1 MKKTKSVNNLMIN
14 NSNFEKDGKFKNIMN
29 SPNFGKQQIIL
40 QSCCFF
46 DYEKCQT
53 PKAQSPGINF
63 SNSTKNRI
71 NSSRIAEKNKN
82 TFSTNKSNMDLVKSK
97 FDEMRKNEVNKL
109 KNENKVLKDT
119 INNLI
124 LQLDKTF
131 RIAENVKNKEKNISQ
146 INTYKENEIIN
157 MKNKINTLIVEKQQ
171 LLNKIKNKEGN
182 LYNRKKSWS
191 NLQSPKFG
199 HKKNISFS
207 DYEFNN
213 IKDKNIC
220 ITENNKNETERIN
233 KYYTDWN
240 KSFCKEKTNNEKV
253 KNNQNKGIKVLYD
266 KRLNKRTYIFN
277 KKKTENSK
285 KEYPL
290 MKSRNQLDRQNL
302 NYNSLREK
310 YENLLKEKNEL
321 KINFHGLLNEC
332 DNSRIKHNTEELCI
346 NNDNSFIKSNINSTQ
361 FTNDS
366 IYFKSKISNL
376 EKNNY
381 ELKQKLI
388 EIENK
393 EKIKYDSLMNKYNKL
408 YSELTLLKTE
418 HNKQIKNKEEI
429 IQEINN
435 KYNNIMK
442 EYNNKSSVFNNLKAK
457 YDQLTRINNN
467 NINTM
472 NSNRVK
478 LNEIIMENSEMK
490 NELRKKID
498 EITQKNIEI
507 GRFKKIV
514 NDLNELKNME
524 NKLKQN
530 QISNNNMGNS
540 DENENINM
548 NDKMLL
554 NEMEEYKLQINKL
567 NKEKE
572 ELQKECEYLKGN
584 NDKNNLKSSLEVYE
598 NKLKELEDEKNKEIK
613 LNQNLKEKNKKLEKA
628 LNKANQELD
637 QYEIESKEADI
648 EIKSFKMKINEL
660 LEEIKK
666 LKYKETIEEVIEENY
681 ENEDD
686 KKENN

>member
-14 NSNFEKDGKFKNIMN
+14 NPNSEKGGKFKNIMN

-46 DYEKCQT
+46 DYDKCQT
-53 PKAQSPGINF
+53 PNAQSPNITF

-71 NSSRIAEKNKN
+71 NSGGISEKSKN
-82 TFSTNKSNMDLVKSK
+82 IFPTNKSNMDLIKSK

-109 KNENKVLKDT
+109 KSENKVLKDT

-146 INTYKENEIIN
+146 INTFKENEIIN
-157 MKNKINTLIVEKQQ
+157 MKNKIDSLIVEKQQ
-171 LLNKIKNKEGN
+171 LLDKIKTQEGSV
-182 LYNRKKSWS
+182 YNRKSWS
-191 NLQSPKFG
+191 NIQNPKFL
-199 HKKNISFS
+199 HKRNISFTN
-207 DYEFNN
+207 YEYNN

-220 ITENNKNETERIN
+220 ITETNKDDTERNNK
-233 KYYTDWN
+233 YDTDWN
-240 KSFCKEKTNNEKV
+240 KHFCEEKINNEKTK
-253 KNNQNKGIKVLYD
+253 KNNNKGIRVLYD

-277 KKKTENSK
+277 KKKTDNSER
-285 KEYPL
+285 EYPL
-290 MKSRNQLDRQNL
+290 MKSRNILDKHNN

-332 DNSRIKHNTEELCI
+332 DNNRIKYNTEELSF
-346 NNDNSFIKSNINSTQ
+346 NKENSFIKSNINSTQ
-361 FTNDS
+361 ITNDS
-366 IYFKSKISNL
+366 IYLKNKISDL
-376 EKNNY
+376 EKINN
-381 ELKQKLI
+381 ELKQKLN

-393 EKIKYDSLMNKYNKL
+393 EKTKYDSLLNKYNKL
-408 YSELTLLKTE
+408 YSEMSILKTE
-418 HNKQIKNKEEI
+418 YNKQIKNKEDM

-435 KYNNIMK
+435 KYNNIIK
-442 EYNNKSSVFNNLKAK
+442 EYNNKNSVFNNLKAK

-467 NINTM
+467 NINIM

-478 LNEIIMENSEMK
+478 LNEVISENNEMK

-524 NKLKQN
+524 KKLKQN
-530 QISNNNMGNS
+530 QISTNNMNNNNEVENKNNNNKLL
-540 DENENINM
+540 ENEI
-548 NDKMLL
+548 
-554 NEMEEYKLQINKL
+554 EEYKSQINKL

-584 NDKNNLKSSLEVYE
+584 NDKNNLQSSLEVYE
-598 NKLKELEDEKNKEIK
+598 NKLKKLEEEKNKEIK
-613 LNQNLKEKNKKLEKA
+613 LNKILNEKNKKLEKS

-660 LEEIKK
+660 LQEIKK

-681 ENEDD
+681 ENDED